1 MKILMLAQFYKPV
14 FGGEE
19 RMVEDLSVELVRRG
33 HDVSV
38 VTLQQGGH
46 PEQELDRGVR
56 VLRVESST
64 RWPEPLIRD
73 LTRTHAAPAPDP
85 RVVRFIRQT
94 LRSEHPDVVHSHNWL
109 GYSYLPLHRR
119 SGARFVSSLHDHSL
133 VCATKRLMRGRQVC
147 GGPGPARCL
156 ACSTHHYGIKGGPIT
171 AANALSARRMRRA
184 VDLFL
189 PVSEA
194 VAELSGLARDRL
206 PYRVIPN
213 FVPDSLRKDGNATAL
228 EGLPR
233 DYILF
238 VGDLVQDK
246 GVEVLLESH
255 RSIRDAP
262 PLVLIGRG
270 ARKLSGHS
278 GNIIALEGLPHHKVV
293 RAFQDAIFAVAP
305 SIVPEAFC
313 LVALEAMAMGRA
325 VVASRSGGLSD
336 LVVDGESGLLVPPGD
351 VTALREALL
360 GLLTSAEERKRMG
373 AAAAKRAEQF
383 RASVVVPRFEQAYRD
398 VLEGGRVPSESRGG

>member
-33 HDVSV
+33 HRVAV

-46 PEQELDRGVR
+46 PEQETDRGVR

-73 LTRTHAAPAPDP
+73 VTRTHAAPAPDP
-85 RVVRFIRQT
+85 RVVRSIRQI
-94 LRSEHPDVVHSHNWL
+94 LRSERPDVVHSHNWL
-109 GYSYLPLHRR
+109 GYSYLPLHRH

-133 VCATKRLMRGRQVC
+133 ICATKRLMRGRHVC
-147 GGPGPARCL
+147 SGPSTGRCI
-156 ACSTHHYGIKGGPIT
+156 ACSTRHYGIKGGPIT
-171 AANALSARRMRRA
+171 VANSLSARHMRRA

-189 PVSEA
+189 PVSES
-194 VAELSGLARDRL
+194 VAELSGLASDRL

-213 FVPDSLRKDGNATAL
+213 FVPDSLRQDGDVPPL
-228 EGLPR
+228 EGFPR

-238 VGDLVQDK
+238 LGDLSHDK

-255 RSIRDAP
+255 GRIRHAP

-270 ARKLSGHS
+270 ARKLSGLPRS
-278 GNIIALEGLPHHKVV
+278 TTALEGLPHEKVI
-293 RAFQDAIFAVAP
+293 RAFQDAIFVVAP
-305 SIVPEAFC
+305 SIVQEAFC

-325 VVASRSGGLSD
+325 VVGSRTGGLGE
-336 LVVDGESGLLVPPGD
+336 LIVDGESGLLVPPGD
-351 VTALREALL
+351 VDALREALL
-360 GLLTSAEERKRMG
+360 FLSRSAEERERMG
-373 AAAAKRAEQF
+373 FAAAKRADEF

-398 VLEGGRVPSESRGG
+398 VLEGGHVSSES